1 MVGKECR
8 LDGRMKMKVIK
19 RDGKEVNFDPLKI
32 RKAIAKAAA
41 SVGISD
47 RRKLKELTDK
57 VLDKLG
63 KEIIQVEEIQ
73 DKIEETL
80 VNLGEYKMA
89 KAFILYRQKRTEVR
103 RLAASLGVKDDL
115 KLQTSSLIV
124 LAKRY
129 LLKDEK
135 GKVKESPLK
144 LYKRV
149 AQSIA
154 RIDEQYKVPPKACK
168 LLGRKFFDLMVN
180 GYFLPN
186 SPTLMNAGA
195 PLGQLSACFVLPIED
210 SIDSIFQTLHATAK
224 IHQTGGGT
232 GFNFSNLRPSGDV
245 VKTTGGVASGPVSF
259 MRVYDSATQEIKQ
272 GGKRRGA
279 NMGILNVTHPNILDF
294 ITAKSRGGLENF
306 NISVAVTDK
315 FMHAVQK
322 GELVSLTNP
331 RGGEVVQNVPARA
344 IWDLITAEAW
354 KSGDPGLIFLDTINR
369 SYSNVIPK
377 LGPIGATNPCL
388 SKDVWTLTGS
398 GPFQIK
404 DLIAK
409 EQKLRISNQDWS
421 NSGFFLTGE
430 KETVE
435 VTTKE
440 GFSFR
445 ATIDHKLNVEG
456 EKKKI
461 SELRKGDHLSINRNS
476 SEWKGDLTEDE
487 GYLLGLLLGDGS
499 LTTVPVL
506 YSWLADPGSE
516 AIRLRS
522 FEIAKSLIHRK
533 DWKGWQ
539 RPDSNNRQQMKL
551 IGLRR
556 ILKYLGLNSEK
567 KITPGMERESSCF
580 YKGLIRGLF
589 DTDGSVQGSQKKGV
603 SIRLSQS
610 SLEFLKGIQRMLLR
624 LGIFCTIYKR
634 REEHT
639 QLFDKKEYYCK
650 KQYDLVITRADLK
663 IFAEKIGFVHSKKKL
678 KLETLLS
685 SYKRC
690 LNKGKEYATFEKLA
704 DPRTE
709 EVYDVQVPGINQLEA
724 NGLVVSNCGEVP
736 LYYFESCNLGSLNLS
751 KFARINGKK
760 KPEVDWEAFEKAIKL
775 AVHFLDNVI
784 DANKYPI
791 LEIEQISKRTR
802 RIGLGVMGW
811 ADLLLILNLPYDS
824 QEALDLAKTIM
835 KFLTE
840 KAREASMKLGEE
852 RGDFPD
858 FKDSIWPKKGFKHMR
873 NATVSC
879 VAPTGSIS
887 ILAGCSPGIEPLFS
901 IVTIRNLEESL
912 GTKLID
918 INSYFENRA
927 IKDGFYSEE
936 LIEKVSR
943 AFSLKEI
950 KEIPEEIR
958 RVFVTAQDI
967 APDWHVQMQAAFQTY
982 TDNAVSKTVNLPNT
996 ATPHDVEQ
1004 IYLLAWKLGCKGITV
1019 FRDGSKD
1026 KQVFIT
1032 CRECEV
1038 D

>member
-47 RRKLKELTDK
+47 RGKLKELTDK

-377 LGPIGATNPCL
+377 LGPIGATNPC
-388 SKDVWTLTGS
+388 
-398 GPFQIK
+398 
-404 DLIAK
+404 
-409 EQKLRISNQDWS
+409 
-421 NSGFFLTGE
+421 
-430 KETVE
+430 
-435 VTTKE
+435 
-440 GFSFR
+440 
-445 ATIDHKLNVEG
+445 
-456 EKKKI
+456 
-461 SELRKGDHLSINRNS
+461 
-476 SEWKGDLTEDE
+476 
-487 GYLLGLLLGDGS
+487 
-499 LTTVPVL
+499 
-506 YSWLADPGSE
+506 
-516 AIRLRS
+516 
-522 FEIAKSLIHRK
+522 
-533 DWKGWQ
+533 
-539 RPDSNNRQQMKL
+539 
-551 IGLRR
+551 
-556 ILKYLGLNSEK
+556 
-567 KITPGMERESSCF
+567 
-580 YKGLIRGLF
+580 
-589 DTDGSVQGSQKKGV
+589 
-603 SIRLSQS
+603 
-610 SLEFLKGIQRMLLR
+610 
-624 LGIFCTIYKR
+624 
-634 REEHT
+634 
-639 QLFDKKEYYCK
+639 
-650 KQYDLVITRADLK
+650 
-663 IFAEKIGFVHSKKKL
+663 
-678 KLETLLS
+678 
-685 SYKRC
+685 
-690 LNKGKEYATFEKLA
+690 
-704 DPRTE
+704 
-709 EVYDVQVPGINQLEA
+709 
-724 NGLVVSNCGEVP
+724 GEVP

>member
-1 MVGKECR
+1 
-8 LDGRMKMKVIK
+8 MKVVK
-19 RDGKEVNFDPLKI
+19 RDGKEAHFDPLKI
-32 RKAIAKAAA
+32 RQAIAKAAE
-41 SVGISD
+41 SVGVSD
-47 RRKLKELTDK
+47 RKKLKELTDK
-57 VLDKLG
+57 VLAKLDK
-63 KEIIQVEEIQ
+63 ETIQVEEIQ
-73 DKIEETL
+73 NKIEETL
-80 VNLGEYKMA
+80 VTLGEYKMA
-89 KAFILYRQKRTEVR
+89 KAFILYRQKRKEAR

-115 KLQTSSLIV
+115 KLQTSSLVV

-144 LYKRV
+144 LYRRV
-149 AQSIA
+149 AKAIA
-154 RIDEQYKVPPKACK
+154 SVDERYRVTPKACK
-168 LLGRKFFDLMVN
+168 LLSREFFDLMVN

-322 GELVSLTNP
+322 GDLISLLNP

-354 KSGDPGLIFLDTINR
+354 KSGDPGLIFLDTTNR

-377 LGPIGATNPCL
+377 LGPIGATNP
-388 SKDVWTLTGS
+388 
-398 GPFQIK
+398 
-404 DLIAK
+404 
-409 EQKLRISNQDWS
+409 
-421 NSGFFLTGE
+421 
-430 KETVE
+430 
-435 VTTKE
+435 
-440 GFSFR
+440 
-445 ATIDHKLNVEG
+445 
-456 EKKKI
+456 
-461 SELRKGDHLSINRNS
+461 
-476 SEWKGDLTEDE
+476 
-487 GYLLGLLLGDGS
+487 
-499 LTTVPVL
+499 
-506 YSWLADPGSE
+506 
-516 AIRLRS
+516 
-522 FEIAKSLIHRK
+522 
-533 DWKGWQ
+533 
-539 RPDSNNRQQMKL
+539 
-551 IGLRR
+551 
-556 ILKYLGLNSEK
+556 
-567 KITPGMERESSCF
+567 
-580 YKGLIRGLF
+580 
-589 DTDGSVQGSQKKGV
+589 
-603 SIRLSQS
+603 
-610 SLEFLKGIQRMLLR
+610 
-624 LGIFCTIYKR
+624 
-634 REEHT
+634 
-639 QLFDKKEYYCK
+639 
-650 KQYDLVITRADLK
+650 
-663 IFAEKIGFVHSKKKL
+663 
-678 KLETLLS
+678 
-685 SYKRC
+685 
-690 LNKGKEYATFEKLA
+690 
-704 DPRTE
+704 
-709 EVYDVQVPGINQLEA
+709 
-724 NGLVVSNCGEVP
+724 CGEVP

-751 KFARINGKK
+751 KFVKMNGKK
-760 KPEVDWEAFEKAIKL
+760 KPEVDWGAFEKAIKM

-791 LEIEQISKRTR
+791 PEIEQVSKRTR

-824 QEALDLAKTIM
+824 KEALDLAKTIM

-840 KAREASMKLGEE
+840 KAREASIKLGEE

-858 FKDSIWPKKGFKHMR
+858 FKDSIWPKKGFTHMR

-879 VAPTGSIS
+879 IAPTGSIS
-887 ILAGCSPGIEPLFS
+887 ILAGCSSGIEPLFS
-901 IVTIRNLEESL
+901 IVTVRNLEESL

-936 LIEKVSR
+936 LIDKVSR
-943 AFSLKEI
+943 AYSLKEI
-950 KEIPEEIR
+950 KEIPEDVR

-982 TDNAVSKTVNLPNT
+982 TDNAVSKTVNLPNI

-1026 KQVFIT
+1026 RQVFTT

-1038 D
+1038 DS